1 MPSCEEAACC
11 NVEVVKGA
19 GGALDTT
26 LELTFCTCM
35 CKGLAES
42 RQGRVFARPSFTVCA
57 CTACSSDG
65 AGSNASGESR
75 QVAAVMSVNGR

>member
-26 LELTFCTCM
+26 LELTFCTCIPKTGM
-35 CKGLAES
+35 RAGGCGVSAQLL
-42 RQGRVFARPSFTVCA
+42 CA
-57 CTACSSDG
+57 PTLL
-65 AGSNASGESR
+65 
-75 QVAAVMSVNGR
+75 VL